1 MTRDDEW
8 HGIMLSACPNGRLL
22 ALIASVRQSLHRYES
37 LLVSDQAIV
46 ARVAAEHSAIA
57 ECLASGDIAGAQQ
70 ALRANWVNG
79 AKRVLLPRPVSTCR
93 PEAAQPASCSS
104 ASSCARCARHLLSMA
119 MVTSNSSGSGSRPSS
134 RVSCSR

>member
-1 MTRDDEW
+1 MIANLEGLAIELSPRAELQEIGARLMRIAADFDTDAAEHSTLMTRDDEW

-57 ECLASGDIAGAQQ
+57 ECLVSGDIAGAQQ

-79 AKRVLLPRPVSTCR
+79 AKRILLH
-93 PEAAQPASCSS
+93 
-104 ASSCARCARHLLSMA
+104 ASSQYLSD
-119 MVTSNSSGSGSRPSS
+119 
-134 RVSCSR
+134 